1 MTCTHPKYELPND
14 PHAKYRYESAMKHV
28 EAAKAAGKSTEE
40 IHAIFK
46 KVMEFDPK
54 NIDAIPNDEAHA
66 KYRSAMIHMQ
76 KALANG
82 KSVAE
87 AHEIFEKIK
96 SGNTSGHCKKW
107 EKTQVLKIKTCVFLL
122 FGDNF
127 EKYFINIFAG
137 VVVVKVIF
145 DGEDIN
151 ISIHF

>member
-28 EAAKAAGKSTEE
+28 EAAKAAGKSSEE

-46 KVMEFDPK
+46 KVMEFDAC

-82 KSVAE
+82 KSAEE
-87 AHEIFEKIK
+87 AHKIFEKVR
-96 SGNTSGHCKKW
+96 SGNTTGHCHK
-107 EKTQVLKIKTCVFLL
+107 
-122 FGDNF
+122 
-127 EKYFINIFAG
+127 
-137 VVVVKVIF
+137 
-145 DGEDIN
+145 
-151 ISIHF
+151 